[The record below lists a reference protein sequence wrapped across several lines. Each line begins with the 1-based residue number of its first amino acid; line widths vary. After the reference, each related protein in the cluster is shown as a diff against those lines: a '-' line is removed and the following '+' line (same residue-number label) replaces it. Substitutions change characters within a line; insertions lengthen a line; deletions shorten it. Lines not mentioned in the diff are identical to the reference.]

1 MPSGEKEGKGR
12 KKRRRRAGRVAQMV
26 EHLLSKCEA
35 LSSNPSSMKNK
46 QTNKKYIYIYEGGGG
61 REGEAA
67 PTIIGALPIFLST
80 SQML

>member
-12 KKRRRRAGRVAQMV
+12 KKRRRRAGRVAQVV

-46 QTNKKYIYIYEGGGG
+46 QTNKKYIYI
-61 REGEAA
+61 
-67 PTIIGALPIFLST
+67 
-80 SQML
+80 